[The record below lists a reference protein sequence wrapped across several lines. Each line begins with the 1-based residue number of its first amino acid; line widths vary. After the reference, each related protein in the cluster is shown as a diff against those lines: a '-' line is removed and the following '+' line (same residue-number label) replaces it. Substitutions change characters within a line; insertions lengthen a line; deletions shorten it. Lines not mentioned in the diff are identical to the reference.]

1 MFAAGRLE
9 VRLLELNAR
18 ASREPVATPPAKTA
32 SVHLRVAYPD
42 ESRKQ
47 ANANQLA
54 VLAPLVRSKLS
65 RSQMMNRVINTR
77 LCLPTQ
83 FQLAEKSAIR

>member
-1 MFAAGRLE
+1 LE

-32 SVHLRVAYPD
+32 SVHLRAAYPD
-42 ESRKQ
+42 ESRKE

-54 VLAPLVRSKLS
+54 VLAPLVRPKLS
-65 RSQMMNRVINTR
+65 RDSKTV
-77 LCLPTQ
+77 
-83 FQLAEKSAIR
+83 K